1 MRVNDNYIIKEDV
14 LCDFG
19 VQFDTYFKI
28 IIFKVCPNLYVMGI
42 LILCSTLSMLNE
54 SLIFRELTEYSTD
67 NLFHKLQLS
76 DHYTL

>member
-19 VQFDTYFKI
+19 VQFDTYFK
-28 IIFKVCPNLYVMGI
+28 
-42 LILCSTLSMLNE
+42 ILCSTLSMLNE

-76 DHYTL
+76 DNYTL